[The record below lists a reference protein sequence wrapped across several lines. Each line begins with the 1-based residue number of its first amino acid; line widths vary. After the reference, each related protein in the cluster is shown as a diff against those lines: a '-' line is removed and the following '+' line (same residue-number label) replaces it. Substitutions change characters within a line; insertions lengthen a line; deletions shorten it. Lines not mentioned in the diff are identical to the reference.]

1 MRSKNA
7 QAIDL
12 CDVCGEELSRREL
25 LICDLCRE
33 ELKNENIEVE
43 EESA

>member
-7 QAIDL
+7 QSVHL

-33 ELKNENIEVE
+33 ELKNENIEIE